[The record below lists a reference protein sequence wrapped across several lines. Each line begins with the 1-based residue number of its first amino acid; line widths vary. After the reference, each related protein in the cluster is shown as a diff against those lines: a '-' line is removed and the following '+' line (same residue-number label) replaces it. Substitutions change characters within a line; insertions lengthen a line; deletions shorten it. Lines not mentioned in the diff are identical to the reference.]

1 MVKWIIGAIVGV
13 VLVISAFMIIDP
25 NVNTGTAQ
33 NSYSTSETIGSV
45 NVTIDG
51 AILNSGTYTMKVTD
65 TLDDLISKAGGLL
78 DSADTSCFNESLEIG
93 NHTSFYI
100 PYVAGYSEE
109 CVAPDITKININTA
123 TEEELAS
130 INGITA
136 TLAARI
142 VAYREAN
149 GDFQTLEEIQN
160 VSGIGVKTY
169 EKIRDYITLK

>member
-1 MVKWIIGAIVGV
+1 MIKWIIGAVVGV

-25 NVNTGTAQ
+25 NVNTGAAQ

-65 TLDDLISKAGGLL
+65 TLDDLITKAGGLL

-93 NHTSFYI
+93 NYTSFYI
-100 PYVAGYSEE
+100 PYVAGYAEE

-123 TEEELAS
+123 SEEELVT
-130 INGITA
+130 IDGITA

-149 GDFQTLEEIQN
+149 GDFQTLEEVQN

>member
-13 VLVISAFMIIDP
+13 VLVVSAFMIIDP
-25 NVNTGTAQ
+25 KVDTGIAQ

-45 NVTIDG
+45 NVSIDG
-51 AILNSGTYTMKVTD
+51 AIVNSGTYTMKVTD
-65 TLDDLISKAGGLL
+65 TLSDLISKAGGLL
-78 DSADTSCFNESLEIG
+78 DSADEDCFNESLEIG
-93 NHTSFYI
+93 NYTSFYI
-100 PYVAGYSEE
+100 PYVAGYAEE
-109 CVAPDITKININTA
+109 CVTPNITKININTA
-123 TEEELAS
+123 SEEELAT

-136 TLAARI
+136 TLASRI

-160 VSGIGVKTY
+160 VSGIGTKTY

>member
-1 MVKWIIGAIVGV
+1 MIKWIIGAVVGV

-33 NSYSTSETIGSV
+33 NSYSTSEAIGSV

-65 TLDDLISKAGGLL
+65 TLDDLITKAGGLL
-78 DSADTSCFNESLEIG
+78 DSADSSCFNESLEIG
-93 NHTSFYI
+93 NYTSFYI
-100 PYVAGYSEE
+100 PYVAGYAEE

-123 TEEELAS
+123 SEEELVT
-130 INGITA
+130 IDGITA

-149 GDFQTLEEIQN
+149 GDFQTLEEVQN

>member
-1 MVKWIIGAIVGV
+1 MIKWIIGAVVGV

-33 NSYSTSETIGSV
+33 NSYSTSVTIGSV

-65 TLDDLISKAGGLL
+65 TLDDLITKAGGLL
-78 DSADTSCFNESLEIG
+78 DSADSSCFNESLEIG
-93 NHTSFYI
+93 NYTSFYI
-100 PYVAGYSEE
+100 PYVAGYAEE

-123 TEEELAS
+123 SEEELVT
-130 INGITA
+130 IDGITA

-149 GDFQTLEEIQN
+149 GDFQTLEEVQN